1 MPQIQI
7 GKQPVTQITI
17 IEAEPEKQAEAL
29 AIMTE
34 RARLMARQPGF
45 ISNQPASQSRWAP
58 HRELHSMGNPRP
70 AAGRTSRQNFAK
82 AGVSSKGS
90 PTISIPICT
99 RSPKYSTISSETSA
113 DEREA
118 QSRAGPYLRAT

>member
-70 AAGRTSRQNFAK
+70 AAGRGRLEPLVHANEAAPIQCDFSLVHADPG
-82 AGVSSKGS
+82 GVRDPSN
-90 PTISIPICT
+90 
-99 RSPKYSTISSETSA
+99 RN
-113 DEREA
+113 
-118 QSRAGPYLRAT
+118 